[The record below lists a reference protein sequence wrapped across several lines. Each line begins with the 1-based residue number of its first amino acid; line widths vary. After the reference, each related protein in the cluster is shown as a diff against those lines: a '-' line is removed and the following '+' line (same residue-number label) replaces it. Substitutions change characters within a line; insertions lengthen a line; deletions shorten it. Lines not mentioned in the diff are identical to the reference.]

1 MTKHHK
7 DLKMSLKRI
16 LERYCII
23 MLVGGFVLAIS
34 GCERDDITPSAEKTT
49 SLPAEKMITPL
60 PAEKTP
66 PPAKKTLPPE
76 GMVLIPEG
84 EFQIGSNDA
93 EADDD
98 EQPVHTVYV
107 DAFYMDETEV
117 TNAQFKEFVLENPR
131 WQKWRIAGRFHN
143 GRYLWDWNGN
153 NYPKGTDKHP
163 VVNVSWYAAMAY
175 SKWAGK
181 RLPTEAEWE
190 RAARGGLVDKK
201 YPHGNTLTP
210 RDANYGN
217 NIKDTTAV
225 GRYPANGYELRDMAG
240 NVSEWCLDAYHRGF
254 YLTFPQEG
262 IARNPLAG
270 ANTIQWLLDNF
281 TNVNIHVSRVQ
292 RGGHWFG
299 PSRFA
304 RVADRRDSKP
314 PSAFHVIGFRCVR
327 SVIVAP

>member
-1 MTKHHK
+1 MTKHHRG
-7 DLKMSLKRI
+7 LKLSLKRI
-16 LERYCII
+16 LERYCLI
-23 MLVGGFVLAIS
+23 MLVGCLALAIS
-34 GCERDDITPSAEKTT
+34 GCERDDITLPAETTTSFPEEKTPPSAEKTIT
-49 SLPAEKMITPL
+49 PPAE
-60 PAEKTP
+60 EKI
-66 PPAKKTLPPE
+66 LPPE
-76 GMVLIPEG
+76 GMVLIPAG

-98 EQPVHTVYV
+98 EQPVRTVYV

-131 WQKWRIAGRFHN
+131 WQKYRIDGRFHN

-217 NIKDTTAV
+217 IVKDTTAV
-225 GRYPANGYELRDMAG
+225 GRYPANGYGLRDMAG
-240 NVSEWCLDAYHRGF
+240 NVSEWCLDEYNPRF
-254 YLTFPQEG
+254 YFTFPQEG
-262 IARNPLAG
+262 VARNPLSG
-270 ANTIQWLLDNF
+270 ANTIQWILDNF
-281 TNVNIHVSRVQ
+281 TDVNTDVSRV
-292 RGGHWFG
+292 RRDGHWFDTVRL
-299 PSRFA
+299 P
-304 RVADRRDSKP
+304 RVADRNDSKP
-314 PSAFHVIGFRCVR
+314 KSAFHVIGFRCVR
-327 SVIVAP
+327 DVTVTP